1 VIVADGGR
9 AVRVLDVANGKQE
22 KAFEGKDAVRALAL
36 TADGQRL
43 ATAGDSEVVLLWD
56 MAAGKE
62 ERRFSVRGAVNAV
75 AFSPDG
81 NWLATAGTDG
91 TIVWDLT
98 RYEKSLP
105 RDFKLTEKQLDGLWT
120 DLASAESGRAYAA
133 ARLLRA
139 DPPRAVP
146 FLRERLKAKAEG
158 PDQKR
163 IKQRIADLD
172 ADEFDKR
179 EEATKELEKFGA
191 AAESALRSAL
201 AAGPSAESRTRLE
214 RLLKG
219 LGGEGRALTAGQQR
233 DVRAV
238 RVLGQAGT
246 PEARAL
252 LEALAKDSAGW
263 WVTQEAKEA
272 LRRTAPA
279 GKKP

>member
-1 VIVADGGR
+1 
-9 AVRVLDVANGKQE
+9 
-22 KAFEGKDAVRALAL
+22 
-36 TADGQRL
+36 
-43 ATAGDSEVVLLWD
+43 
-56 MAAGKE
+56 
-62 ERRFSVRGAVNAV
+62 V

-81 NWLATAGTDG
+81 RRLATVGADG
-91 TIVWDLT
+91 AVVWDLA
-98 RYEKSLP
+98 RDEKPLP
-105 RDFKLTEKQLDGLWT
+105 RDLKLTDKQLGGLWA
-120 DLASAESGRAYAA
+120 DLASDEGGRAYAA

-139 DPPRAVP
+139 DPARAVP
-146 FLRERLKAKAEG
+146 FLQARLDPKAQG
-158 PDQKR
+158 PDEKKV
-163 IKQRIADLD
+163 KQQIAGLD
-172 ADEFDKR
+172 ADEFDQR
-179 EEATKELEKFGA
+179 EEATQELGRLGP
-191 AAESALRSAL
+191 AAEPALRSAL
-201 AAGPSAESRTRLE
+201 AAGPSAETRARLE